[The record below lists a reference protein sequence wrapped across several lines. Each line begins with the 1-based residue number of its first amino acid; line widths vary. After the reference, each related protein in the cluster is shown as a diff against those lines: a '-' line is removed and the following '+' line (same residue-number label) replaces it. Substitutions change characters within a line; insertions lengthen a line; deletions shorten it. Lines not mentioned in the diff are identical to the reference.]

1 MELAIPIVALGG
13 MYLVSNQNKKND
25 AGSIKSLKESFITSN
40 NPNNRANNPNVLP
53 NTNIPTTNYP
63 IMLPDTGSNVN
74 AYSLPNA
81 VTDKFYN
88 ASVGKQVLKNPNQF
102 GNSYNPNTN
111 PIKNPGF
118 TSPNTVYS
126 LTGEP
131 INQNKFQH
139 NNMVPF
145 FGAKIRG
152 RVNSTSADNSIS
164 LIASYK
170 GSLSAAI

>member
-25 AGSIKSLKESFITSN
+25 ASGSIKSLKESFITSN

-63 IMLPDTGSNVN
+63 TMLPNTGSNVN
-74 AYSLPNA
+74 AYPQPNA

-88 ASVGKQVLKNPNQF
+88 ASVGDQVLRNPTQF

-111 PIKNPGF
+111 PKKK
-118 TSPNTVYS
+118 SRVY
-126 LTGEP
+126 
-131 INQNKFQH
+131 
-139 NNMVPF
+139 
-145 FGAKIRG
+145 
-152 RVNSTSADNSIS
+152 
-164 LIASYK
+164 
-170 GSLSAAI
+170 